1 MKKLIALLC
10 AMALLL
16 TLAAVPAAAEGGKA
30 LKICIISSGGIDDGN
45 FNQDCYEG
53 IQAFL
58 ANHPESSVKDV
69 KETDLAELIPTVEK
83 LAGDFDVFV
92 LPGYN
97 FGGIGDIVL
106 ANPDKYFLVVDS
118 KIKDSEGRIRNV
130 EFKMATQIAQ
140 LTLLLAE
147 YLEYSDEDLERL
159 RADAIRHL
167 KETNGSFRY

>member
-1 MKKLIALLC
+1 MNQNNQNYESRGVS
-10 AMALLL
+10 L
-16 TLAAVPAAAEGGKA
+16 TPAQWDR
-30 LKICIISSGGIDDGN
+30 CDR
-45 FNQDCYEG
+45 
-53 IQAFL
+53 
-58 ANHPESSVKDV
+58 
-69 KETDLAELIPTVEK
+69 LAEEFGKRSRNAFIREAVDFYCAWLEK
-83 LAGDFDVFV
+83 EHMERFL
-92 LPGYN
+92 LPSLES
-97 FGGIGDIVL
+97 VM
-106 ANPDKYFLVVDS
+106 DS

>member
-1 MKKLIALLC
+1 MNQNNQNYEARGVS
-10 AMALLL
+10 L
-16 TLAAVPAAAEGGKA
+16 TPAQWAR
-30 LKICIISSGGIDDGN
+30 CDR
-45 FNQDCYEG
+45 
-53 IQAFL
+53 
-58 ANHPESSVKDV
+58 
-69 KETDLAELIPTVEK
+69 LAEEFGKRSRNAFIREAVDFYCAWLEK
-83 LAGDFDVFV
+83 DHMERFL
-92 LPGYN
+92 LPSLES
-97 FGGIGDIVL
+97 VM
-106 ANPDKYFLVVDS
+106 DS

>member
-1 MKKLIALLC
+1 MNQNNQNYEARGVS
-10 AMALLL
+10 L
-16 TLAAVPAAAEGGKA
+16 TPAQWAR
-30 LKICIISSGGIDDGN
+30 CDR
-45 FNQDCYEG
+45 
-53 IQAFL
+53 
-58 ANHPESSVKDV
+58 
-69 KETDLAELIPTVEK
+69 LAEEYGKRSRNAFIREAVDFYCAWLEK
-83 LAGDFDVFV
+83 EHMERFL
-92 LPGYN
+92 LPSLES
-97 FGGIGDIVL
+97 VM
-106 ANPDKYFLVVDS
+106 DS